1 MHDLGGKDGFGP
13 VVVEEE
19 EPVFHEDWEGRV
31 FAMAGLARATCG
43 FGTPQFRHA
52 IERMRPAAYLAAS
65 YYERWLTALATLVVE
80 KQVVSAADL
89 DQEVGGTFALS
100 GPVRAAP
107 LGAAGPD
114 LTEPRFSV
122 GDAVRVRV
130 AHPRGHTRCPGY
142 VRGRRGVVVRYD
154 GPCNFDDVE
163 AHAEGK
169 RVEPLYCV
177 RFQGADLF
185 GQDSEPNSVVY
196 ADLFDSYLEAR

>member
-1 MHDLGGKDGFGP
+1 MGLSAITQRSLSALTTTAASEKCLRLANALRQLIAAVKH
-13 VVVEEE
+13 
-19 EPVFHEDWEGRV
+19 EP
-31 FAMAGLARATCG
+31 GLS
-43 FGTPQFRHA
+43 TPNSQPSTST
-52 IERMRPAAYLAAS
+52 ELLAAS

-142 VRGRRGVVVRYD
+142 VRGRRGVVVR
-154 GPCNFDDVE
+154 
-163 AHAEGK
+163 
-169 RVEPLYCV
+169 
-177 RFQGADLF
+177 
-185 GQDSEPNSVVY
+185 
-196 ADLFDSYLEAR
+196 